1 MDLSTSERGERHVE
15 KRQGQ
20 RKGKRTG
27 LKLFFVVMI
36 VVVLAAGGYAVAF
49 YRNDQTEQET
59 GRQARKRR
67 VIQAVTDKALTM
79 GTQWNYQ
86 ELLQTF
92 AANGETN
99 FQTTDYLY
107 LQRYGYTTAAKNIK
121 QEALGGIG
129 GLRQDRGLLACG
141 R

>member
-1 MDLSTSERGERHVE
+1 MSKSGRGQ
-15 KRQGQ
+15 K
-20 RKGKRTG
+20 KGKRTG

-59 GRQARKRR
+59 GRQARQRR
-67 VIQAVTDKALTM
+67 VIQTITDKTLTM
-79 GTQWNYQ
+79 GTLWKHQ

-92 AANGETN
+92 IANVETN
-99 FQTTDYLY
+99 FQTADYLD
-107 LQRYGYTTAAKNIK
+107 LQRYDYAAAAKNIK
-121 QEALGGIG
+121 QEALGGVG